1 MLWLFSKHK
10 MRSYKKYFLYL
21 FFVISMVII
30 FFFSLYSFVI
40 FKPNKTLKFIDKF
53 LIYEYSLNTD
63 SVVSNNSF
71 FQPNFEIEELQIFNL
86 DNKEALNIF
95 KLNIGFDIF
104 KTLKVGPALTNLEIR
119 SITIAESSN
128 EGSSSSFSINGK
140 NLKIFNNEF
149 NLLQKSLIF

>member
-30 FFFSLYSFVI
+30 FFFSVYSFVI

-53 LIYEYSLNTD
+53 LIYEYSLNTN

-71 FQPNFEIEELQIFNL
+71 FQPNFDIEELQIFN
-86 DNKEALNIF
+86 
-95 KLNIGFDIF
+95 
-104 KTLKVGPALTNLEIR
+104 
-119 SITIAESSN
+119 
-128 EGSSSSFSINGK
+128 
-140 NLKIFNNEF
+140 
-149 NLLQKSLIF
+149 